1 MGGRDGWAA
10 VGTGESEPQGTVPP
24 PVPRPQHREPT
35 NRDTEFVSQQAK
47 VGMTFKQ
54 PAGQGSVRLLGPDM
68 TEHPSQNRV
77 ASHAGSVLGHSL
89 NFGASL
95 ISL

>member
-1 MGGRDGWAA
+1 M
-10 VGTGESEPQGTVPP
+10 GTGTQSPGEYS
-24 PVPRPQHREPT
+24 PQHREPA
-35 NRDTEFVSQQAK
+35 NRDTEFVSQHAK
-47 VGMTFKQ
+47 VGVTFKQ

-68 TEHPSQNRV
+68 TEHPSQNHV
-77 ASHAGSVLGHSL
+77 VSNSGSGLCHSL